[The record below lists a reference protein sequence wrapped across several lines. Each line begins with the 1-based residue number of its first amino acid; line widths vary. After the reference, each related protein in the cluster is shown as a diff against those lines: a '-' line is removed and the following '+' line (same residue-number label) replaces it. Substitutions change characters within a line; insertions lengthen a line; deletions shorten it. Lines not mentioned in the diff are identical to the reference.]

1 MIHPNEGEKMNQSDE
16 KKITL
21 SWFFKWFLN
30 SKATMVLL
38 ISLLLFLNVFVF
50 TKISHLFEPAIAFLT
65 VIMLPII
72 ISALLYYLLKPFV
85 DLFEYKLR
93 MSRTVAI
100 SLVFVIVVVL
110 LIWGGAVLVPSIEN
124 QLVNFAKNLPNYLKD
139 IESQISDL
147 LNSRQLS
154 GYNIELQNLF
164 NNFSDTVIKYAQ
176 TLSKSAVTWAGSF
189 ASTVA
194 RVAVAIMISPFI
206 LFYLLRDGDQ
216 LKGYVAQFL
225 PPNLR
230 VPTRRVMSK
239 MNEQLAS
246 YVQGQ
251 VTVSIVVAIM
261 FSIMFTIIGLNYGII
276 LAIVAGFLNLI
287 PYLGSFVAMIPVF
300 ILAFVAGPAMVIKC
314 IIVFTIEQT
323 IEGRF
328 VTPLVIGSKLQIH
341 PITILFVLLTA
352 GTLFGVWGVFLAIP
366 IYASVKVVITEI
378 FEWYK
383 VVSGLYQADFTEENS
398 DDVE

>member
-1 MIHPNEGEKMNQSDE
+1 MNHSEE
-16 KKITL
+16 KKISL

-30 SKATMVLL
+30 NKGAMVLL

-50 TKISHLFEPAIAFLT
+50 TKIAHLFEPVVAFLT

-85 DLFEYKLR
+85 DFFEYKLHLK
-93 MSRTVAI
+93 RTLAI
-100 SLVFVIVVVL
+100 ALVFVIVIAL
-110 LIWGGAVLVPSIEN
+110 LIWGVAVLVPSIET
-124 QLVNFAKNLPNYLKD
+124 QLTNFANNLPDYIED
-139 IESQISDL
+139 IERQMTNL
-147 LNSRQLS
+147 LTDRQLNH
-154 GYNIELQNLF
+154 YNIELQKII
-164 NNFSDTVIKYAQ
+164 NNFSDSAINYAQ
-176 TLSKSAVTWAGSF
+176 SLSKSAVTWAGDF

-206 LFYLLRDGDQ
+206 LFYLLRDGDR
-216 LKGYVAQFL
+216 LKYYVSQFL
-225 PPNLR
+225 PPKLR
-230 VPTRRVMSK
+230 VPTRRVMTK
-239 MNEQLAS
+239 VNQQLSS

-251 VTVSIVVAIM
+251 VLVSIVVAIL
-261 FSIMFTIIGLNYGII
+261 FSIMFSIIGLNFGVTLGII
-276 LAIVAGFLNLI
+276 AGFLNLI

-300 ILAFVAGPAMVIKC
+300 ILAFVAGPAMVVKC

-352 GTLFGVWGVFLAIP
+352 GTLFGVLGVFLAIP
-366 IYASVKVVITEI
+366 IYASVKVVAIEV

-383 VVSGLYQADFTEENS
+383 VVSGLYKADFLEENAE
-398 DDVE
+398 DVE

>member
-1 MIHPNEGEKMNQSDE
+1 MNQSDE

-30 SKATMVLL
+30 SKATIVLL

-50 TKISHLFEPAIAFLT
+50 TKISHLFEPVIAFFT

-72 ISALLYYLLKPFV
+72 ISTLLYYLLKPFV
-85 DLFEYKLR
+85 DFFEYRLR
-93 MSRTVAI
+93 VRRTVAI
-100 SLVFVIVVVL
+100 GLVFVIVVAL
-110 LIWGGAVLVPSIEN
+110 LIWGGAVLVPSIED
-124 QLVNFAKNLPNYLKD
+124 QLVNFAKNLPDYLKD
-139 IESQISDL
+139 IESQISHL

-154 GYNIELQNLF
+154 GYNIELKNVF

-176 TLSKSAVTWAGSF
+176 TLSKSAVTWAGGF

-225 PPNLR
+225 PPKLR

-300 ILAFVAGPAMVIKC
+300 ILAFVAGPEMVIKC

-383 VVSGLYQADFTEENS
+383 VVSGLYKADFMEESS

>member
-1 MIHPNEGEKMNQSDE
+1 MNQSDE

-30 SKATMVLL
+30 SKATIVLL

-50 TKISHLFEPAIAFLT
+50 TKISHLFEPVIAFFT

-72 ISALLYYLLKPFV
+72 ISTLLYYLLKPFV
-85 DLFEYKLR
+85 DFFEYRLR
-93 MSRTVAI
+93 MRRTVAI
-100 SLVFVIVVVL
+100 GLVFVIVVAL
-110 LIWGGAVLVPSIEN
+110 LIWGGAVLVPSIED
-124 QLVNFAKNLPNYLKD
+124 QLVNFAKNLPDYLKD
-139 IESQISDL
+139 IESQISHL

-154 GYNIELQNLF
+154 GYNIELKNVF

-176 TLSKSAVTWAGSF
+176 TLSKSAVTWAGGF

-225 PPNLR
+225 PPKLR

-300 ILAFVAGPAMVIKC
+300 ILAFVAGPEMVIKC

-383 VVSGLYQADFTEENS
+383 VVSGLYKADFMEESS

>member
-1 MIHPNEGEKMNQSDE
+1 MNQPNEKKM
-16 KKITL
+16 TL

-30 SKATMVLL
+30 SKGTTVLL
-38 ISLLLFLNVFVF
+38 ISLLLFLNVLVF
-50 TKISHLFEPAIAFLT
+50 TKISHLFEPVVAFLT

-72 ISALLYYLLKPFV
+72 ISTLLYYLLKPFV
-85 DLFEYKLR
+85 SFFETKLR

-100 SLVFVIVVVL
+100 SLVFVIVIAL
-110 LIWGGAVLVPSIEN
+110 LLWGIAVLIPAMEH
-124 QLVNFAKNLPNYLKD
+124 QLITFAKNLPDYLKA
-139 IESQISDL
+139 IERQVSEL
-147 LNSRQLS
+147 LDSRQLS
-154 GYNIELQNLF
+154 HYNIELQNVF
-164 NNFSDTVIKYAQ
+164 NNVSDTVINYAQ
-176 TLSKSAVTWAGSF
+176 TISKSAVTWAGSF

-216 LKGYVAQFL
+216 LKGYVTQFL
-225 PPNLR
+225 PPKLR
-230 VPTRRVMSK
+230 VPTGRVMSK
-239 MNEQLAS
+239 INEQLAG

-251 VTVSIVVAIM
+251 VTVSIVVAIL
-261 FSIMFTIIGLNYGII
+261 FSVMFTIIGLNYGIV

-300 ILAFVAGPAMVIKC
+300 ILAFVAGPAMVVKC

-352 GTLFGVWGVFLAIP
+352 GTLFGVGGVFLAIP
-366 IYASVKVVITEI
+366 IYASIKVIIIEI

-383 VVSGLYQADFTEENS
+383 DVSGLYKADFIEENS
-398 DDVE
+398 DDAK